1 MASIQS
7 VSLKITVSSGKVT
20 PVVTYKLNFSQ
31 GDLNL
36 LKQFP
41 NLYSVR
47 CELWGADSGLNGGDD
62 KLFIYPITRSYPDGT
77 ITAQETGTFQATL
90 NKGAELDEDWESQ
103 DEVYAKV
110 ILSNNFAGTKSSKNS
125 SQVTGS
131 F

>member
-7 VSLKITVSSGKVT
+7 VSLKITVSANKLT
-20 PVVTYKLNFSQ
+20 PVVTYKINFSQ

-47 CELWGADSGLNGGDD
+47 CELWGADSGFNGGDD
-62 KLFIYPITRSYPDGT
+62 KLFIYPITRNYPDGS
-77 ITAQETGTFQATL
+77 ISALETGTFEATL
-90 NKGAELDEDWESQ
+90 NKGAELDEDWESK

-110 ILSNNFAGTKSSKNS
+110 ILRNNFAGTKAAKNS
-125 SQVTGS
+125 AQVSGS